1 MHLALCFKR
10 HSSFKRDLL
19 TDSLYTMIYA
29 AATFR
34 RDPPGKYSY
43 SSGSKDPS
51 RPPVRCR
58 STPFLKKRLSDSGS
72 SPRSVFNA
80 QSCRNVSSF
89 PQLFRR
95 LSRACLGKCSAFR
108 INGIAEKDVVRT
120 GGTEEDG
127 WAWPCTE
134 SAKFPQLFLGLC
146 LSRACLSKLI
156 VCSN

>member
-108 INGIAEKDVVRT
+108 IKWHCRKRRCPYRW
-120 GGTEEDG
+120 DG
-127 WAWPCTE
+127 RGRLGVALHRKRQISST
-134 SAKFPQLFLGLC
+134 FPRPMFVPS
-146 LSRACLSKLI
+146 LS
-156 VCSN
+156 